1 MATIPTE
8 RSPDSSVAFLRDGYR
23 FVGRRCDRH
32 GTDIFQARL
41 LLEPTI
47 CLRGRA
53 AAELFYDTERFVRAG
68 AMPKRAQR
76 TLTGRGGVQGL
87 DGADHAD
94 RKAMFM
100 SIMTPTAVRQLA
112 QLFDDEWR
120 ARVPSWE
127 SGKPVVLLRRGRPDA
142 DPRGLRLGRR
152 AARELEVDR
161 RTAEMHAMI
170 EGPAALGPQHWRGL
184 WGRRGAN
191 AGSAEVVDRSARRH
205 APRTAGAAR
214 CGWSPSTATPTGGC
228 SPAGSRP
235 SSCSTCCG
243 PRSPSTAT
251 SSSPPWPC
259 TTTRPGGTGSAGD
272 EAAECF
278 VQEVRRYYPF
288 FPVASARVRRPFEW
302 QGHHFPTRPPGAARP
317 VRHQPS
323 SAALAGAGA
332 VPPGAVH
339 RLAGRP
345 VRFRAAGRG
354 QHLTGHRCAGEWITI
369 ELMKRAVT
377 NLTTTM
383 RYDVP
388 PQDLALVL
396 RRMPALPP
404 SGFLVTNVRR
414 TAERDAAPGTAPPKR
429 RAGLPGR

>member
-47 CLRGRA
+47 CLRGRP
-53 AAELFYDTERFVRAG
+53 AAELFYDPERFVRAG

-87 DGADHAD
+87 DGAEHAD

-100 SIMTPTAVRQLA
+100 SIMTPAAVRQLA

-127 SGKPVVLLRRGRPDA
+127 SGGPVVLYDEIGRMLTRAVCAWAGVPLA
-142 DPRGLRLGRR
+142 DS
-152 AARELEVDR
+152 EVDR
-161 RTAEMHAMI
+161 RTAELHAMI

-184 WGRRGAN
+184 WGRRRGERWIGQVVERERAGTLP
-191 AGSAEVVDRSARRH
+191 APEGSALRVIAEHRDARGRLLPRRIAAVELLNVLRPTVAVDRFVVF
-205 APRTAGAAR
+205 AAL
-214 CGWSPSTATPTGGC
+214 ALHDH
-228 SPAGSRP
+228 PAWRQRVRDS
-235 SSCSTCCG
+235 
-243 PRSPSTAT
+243 
-251 SSSPPWPC
+251 
-259 TTTRPGGTGSAGD
+259 D
-272 EAAECF
+272 EATESF

-288 FPVASARVRRPFEW
+288 FPVAAARVRRPFDW
-302 QGHHFPTRPPGAARP
+302 QGYHFPRGRRVLLDLYGTNHHP
-317 VRHQPS
+317 
-323 SAALAGAGA
+323 ALWPEPERFLPERFTGWRGDPFAL
-332 VPPGAVH
+332 VPQG
-339 RLAGRP
+339 G
-345 VRFRAAGRG
+345 GE
-354 QHLTGHRCAGEWITI
+354 HLTGHRCAGEWITI

-388 PQDLALVL
+388 PQNLALSL
-396 RRMPALPP
+396 RSMPALPP
-404 SGFLVTNVRR
+404 SGFLITNVRR
-414 TAERDAAPGTAPPKR
+414 TT
-429 RAGLPGR
+429 